1 MKNILSKGDDLDG
14 LIVHDRDEGRKGGCE
29 REREVFKMR
38 NTSSRTPSRETQ
50 EAMANSKY
58 KGPESQ

>member
-29 REREVFKMR
+29 REREVCKMQ
-38 NTSSRTPSRETQ
+38 NTSSRTPPRETQ